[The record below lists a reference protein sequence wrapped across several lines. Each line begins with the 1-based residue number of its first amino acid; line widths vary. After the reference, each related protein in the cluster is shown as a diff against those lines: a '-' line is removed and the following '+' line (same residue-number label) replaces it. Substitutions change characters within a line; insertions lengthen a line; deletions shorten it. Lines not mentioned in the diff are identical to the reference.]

1 MRIAYLVNQYPT
13 VTHIFIRREIRALE
27 RRGVEVVRLALRG
40 WDSEI
45 VDAEDEFERAQTR
58 YVLQEGAK
66 PLLVA
71 LIRVLFTRPICF
83 VRAFALA
90 CRVSRKGERP
100 FPVHFVYLAEA
111 CRVAIWLRLARIQHL
126 HTHFG
131 TNSAEVAMLTHAL
144 GGPTWSFTIHGPK
157 EFDKVESIGLP
168 EKVRRAAF
176 VVAISSY
183 GRAQLYRFVER
194 QNWPKI
200 HVVHCGLETAYW
212 TSLVNVLPD
221 ADRLVC
227 VGRLCEQKGQ
237 ILLVEAA
244 RQLRDRGVKF
254 ELVLVGDGEMR
265 ADIEAAI
272 GLNNLQSLVRI
283 TGRISSKRL
292 HEEILGARALV
303 LPSFAEGLPMVIMEA
318 MALRRPVITTFV
330 AGIPELVLSGEN
342 GWLVPAGNVKALT
355 HAMETCLNMPVDVLR
370 RMGEAAHARV
380 LTRHNVD
387 TQAAKL
393 IELFRAV
400 IAQNASAR
408 F

>member
-157 EFDKVESIGLP
+157 EFDKVNQLACQ
-168 EKVRRAAF
+168 RR
-176 VVAISSY
+176 S
-183 GRAQLYRFVER
+183 GAQ
-194 QNWPKI
+194 P
-200 HVVHCGLETAYW
+200 
-212 TSLVNVLPD
+212 SLWQSVPM
-221 ADRLVC
+221 
-227 VGRLCEQKGQ
+227 G
-237 ILLVEAA
+237 
-244 RQLRDRGVKF
+244 
-254 ELVLVGDGEMR
+254 
-265 ADIEAAI
+265 
-272 GLNNLQSLVRI
+272 GLNSTGSSSVRI
-283 TGRISSKRL
+283 GRK
-292 HEEILGARALV
+292 
-303 LPSFAEGLPMVIMEA
+303 FM
-318 MALRRPVITTFV
+318 
-330 AGIPELVLSGEN
+330 
-342 GWLVPAGNVKALT
+342 
-355 HAMETCLNMPVDVLR
+355 
-370 RMGEAAHARV
+370 
-380 LTRHNVD
+380 
-387 TQAAKL
+387 
-393 IELFRAV
+393 
-400 IAQNASAR
+400 
-408 F
+408 